1 MKFGK
6 IKFVIIRITYNPI
19 TPLLSKSDTRT
30 ARFNLTLSEK
40 KLKNKIVW
48 NNKIES
54 KFIIDVMVFKTLC
67 IIFLITVQIYSA
79 VSDLNKTVVSSFSYQ
94 FTGATNSTPP
104 SLTEFNRGVF
114 LPSLLE

>member
-6 IKFVIIRITYNPI
+6 IIFVIIRIAYNPI
-19 TPLLSKSDTRT
+19 TPLLSKVGTKT

-67 IIFLITVQIYSA
+67 IISLINVQIYSE
-79 VSDLNKTVVSSFSYQ
+79 
-94 FTGATNSTPP
+94 
-104 SLTEFNRGVF
+104 LTE
-114 LPSLLE
+114 

>member
-6 IKFVIIRITYNPI
+6 IIFVIIRIAYNPI
-19 TPLLSKSDTRT
+19 TPLLSKVGTKT

-67 IIFLITVQIYSA
+67 IIFLITVQIYSE
-79 VSDLNKTVVSSFSYQ
+79 VTDLNKTE
-94 FTGATNSTPP
+94 N
-104 SLTEFNRGVF
+104 
-114 LPSLLE
+114 